1 MIKQER
7 ERGERD
13 GRNCVQKSAP
23 IFSCP
28 IVLCFSSLVLLL
40 RRKFFLLQCHFYV
53 MKLMCLWEVVIFLN
67 PLMLLPIKSTYN
79 VITPYFNKCDN
90 AQQVKIEEKV
100 MIGLR
105 ENKSIDK

>member
-1 MIKQER
+1 MFFISRSPFAAEVFL
-7 ERGERD
+7 
-13 GRNCVQKSAP
+13 N
-23 IFSCP
+23 
-28 IVLCFSSLVLLL
+28 LCHEIDV
-40 RRKFFLLQCHFYV
+40 
-53 MKLMCLWEVVIFLN
+53 LWEVVIFLN
-67 PLMLLPIKSTYN
+67 QLMLLPIKSTYN